1 MAEFNNRTMTQGAQA
16 AVIDQGLRA
25 YMLRVY
31 NYMAIGL
38 GITGLAAWG
47 VFGAAFDASGLPN
60 ALGVALF
67 ASPLKWLVIL
77 APLAMVMLL
86 SFGIHR
92 MSVATAQITFWV
104 YAALVGVSLA
114 SLGAIYT
121 GQSITRVF
129 FITAAAFGS
138 LSLWGYT
145 TKRDLTGFGSFLIMG
160 LVGILIASI
169 VNIFLASSG
178 LQFVISVIGVL
189 VFAGLTAY
197 DTQKIKEMYYEADDA
212 AVAGRKAVM
221 GALALYLDFIN
232 LFIMLVQLF
241 GQRRS

>member
-1 MAEFNNRTMTQGAQA
+1 MADLNNRTVTRSVET

-38 GITGLAAWG
+38 GITGLAAY
-47 VFGAAFDASGLPN
+47 FIFTAAFDASGAPT
-60 ALGVALF
+60 ALGMTLY

-77 APLAMVMLL
+77 APLGMVMVL
-86 SFGIHR
+86 SFGINR
-92 MSVATAQITFWV
+92 LSVSAAQMLFWA
-104 YAALVGVSLA
+104 YAAMVGVSLA

-129 FITAAAFGS
+129 FITAASFSA

-145 TKRDLTGFGSFLIMG
+145 TKRDLTSMGSFLFMG
-160 LVGILIASI
+160 LIGIIIASL
-169 VNIFLASSG
+169 VNLFMASSA
-178 LQFVISVIGVL
+178 LQFVISVIGVI

-212 AVAGRKAVM
+212 ATAGRKAIM

-232 LFIMLVQLF
+232 LFIMLMQLL
-241 GQRRS
+241 GNRR